1 MSKFSIVSTP
11 IGNLGD
17 ISNRAI
23 NTLKEAHIILCEDTR
38 VTKKLLNHFDIPV
51 KTISYHSHSDETKI
65 NQIFSLIKEQK
76 NIALVS
82 DAGTPTISDP
92 GAPLIRSIRENF
104 KEEIVKGDLKIEII
118 PGPSALIA
126 ALALSGISS
135 SEFHFYGFVPH
146 KKGRET
152 MIRNMIESAGTSICY
167 ESVHRILK
175 FLDLF
180 SVISKVKSV
189 NRNLSVCR
197 ELTKIHEEVIQG
209 NVEEIISVLKNNP
222 EKIHGEFVVIVHS
235 L

>member
-1 MSKFSIVSTP
+1 
-11 IGNLGD
+11 
-17 ISNRAI
+17 
-23 NTLKEAHIILCEDTR
+23 
-38 VTKKLLNHFDIPV
+38 
-51 KTISYHSHSDETKI
+51 
-65 NQIFSLIKEQK
+65 
-76 NIALVS
+76 
-82 DAGTPTISDP
+82 
-92 GAPLIRSIRENF
+92 
-104 KEEIVKGDLKIEII
+104 
-118 PGPSALIA
+118 
-126 ALALSGISS
+126 
-135 SEFHFYGFVPH
+135 
-146 KKGRET
+146 
-152 MIRNMIESAGTSICY
+152 MIESAGTSICY